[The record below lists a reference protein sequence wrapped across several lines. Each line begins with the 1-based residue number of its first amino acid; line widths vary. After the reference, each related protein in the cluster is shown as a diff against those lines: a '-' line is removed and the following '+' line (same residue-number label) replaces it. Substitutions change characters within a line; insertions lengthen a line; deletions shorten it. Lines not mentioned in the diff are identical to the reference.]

1 MRDNSEPPREIK
13 NAARDSSPE
22 VEGFSADAKLKAEYI
37 SGSPRGALQDADSA
51 SDQLENG
58 WKTPRVILKQGR
70 HMVRH
75 PNNNI
80 YRTVIIV
87 WLSLSVASVILAA
100 ANWLQLHFRLKASTN
115 AVAIVDAAEGIQKSL
130 LDVETAQRGFTIAG
144 EETFLEPFNKAETV
158 LPEQFSHFVDLASK
172 DPDDLRQLMDLRA
185 QAEVFLN
192 YSRSVIKTRREKGF
206 QAAADIVK
214 TGEGRKIM
222 DGIRDKVDKIKSYR
236 YSLVSVAG
244 RSSQRQLL
252 RASLTSLVAGAIG
265 IGAGVFAFYLARL
278 SFRHQQHEREL
289 LEAKFK
295 AEHENQEKSAFLA
308 NMSHEIRT
316 PMNAILG
323 FSELLSGELREPKHR
338 QYLQSIRASATSL
351 LQLINDVLDMSKVEA
366 GALELRLD
374 PTDPREICEFI
385 RTVFSEPAMKN
396 GVKLE
401 CKVAED
407 LPQSLLLDR
416 VRLRQILVNLVGNA
430 VKFTDRG
437 HIYTNVTWEKQEN
450 SSNRITL
457 VIEVQDTGVGIPKD
471 KLDAIFKPFVQAG
484 AHRDKEK
491 TGTGLGLAI
500 VQRLTRLMG
509 GTVTVA
515 SVVGQG
521 SAFHLRFPDVSVSVR
536 LPKPDLAQVD
546 GVTDLNEL
554 RPAKILVV
562 DDNEQNCNLIAGM
575 FVSTHHQLEFGTD
588 GREAVEKARRFQP
601 DVVLMDIRMPNMD
614 GRQALEEMRRT
625 SALQLLPVIAV
636 TASNLL
642 DEEKVLKETFNGYIR
657 KPFTGRELFN
667 ELAHFIPRREKDQTT
682 VPERPPPTT
691 HSQTVTDSGAGLM
704 AKLRMLETQEWPG
717 LRDCLTVNET
727 RAFAQKLKT
736 LAHETPCEPL
746 SVYAE
751 ALAFYADTYAV
762 DALEKH
768 LQQFPAL
775 IASLERL
782 TT

>member
-1 MRDNSEPPREIK
+1 
-13 NAARDSSPE
+13 
-22 VEGFSADAKLKAEYI
+22 
-37 SGSPRGALQDADSA
+37 
-51 SDQLENG
+51 
-58 WKTPRVILKQGR
+58 
-70 HMVRH
+70 MVRH

-222 DGIRDKVDKIKSYR
+222 DGIRDKVDRIKSYR

-265 IGAGVFAFYLARL
+265 IGAGCSLLFILPVSPSAPAART
-278 SFRHQQHEREL
+278 RIV
-289 LEAKFK
+289 EAKFK

-323 FSELLSGELREPKHR
+323 FSELLSAKYASQNTVNICNPSAPVPLRCSNSSTTFSTCQRSKPAR
-338 QYLQSIRASATSL
+338 LSCDSTLLIRVKFVNLS
-351 LQLINDVLDMSKVEA
+351 E
-366 GALELRLD
+366 R
-374 PTDPREICEFI
+374 
-385 RTVFSEPAMKN
+385 VFSEPAMKN

-471 KLDAIFKPFVQAG
+471 KTRRHLQAFCAG
-484 AHRDKEK
+484 RS
-491 TGTGLGLAI
+491 
-500 VQRLTRLMG
+500 
-509 GTVTVA
+509 A
-515 SVVGQG
+515 SGQG
-521 SAFHLRFPDVSVSVR
+521 KNGHW
-536 LPKPDLAQVD
+536 
-546 GVTDLNEL
+546 T
-554 RPAKILVV
+554 RPG
-562 DDNEQNCNLIAGM
+562 NS
-575 FVSTHHQLEFGTD
+575 STADPSH
-588 GREAVEKARRFQP
+588 GRY
-601 DVVLMDIRMPNMD
+601 
-614 GRQALEEMRRT
+614 G
-625 SALQLLPVIAV
+625 
-636 TASNLL
+636 
-642 DEEKVLKETFNGYIR
+642 
-657 KPFTGRELFN
+657 
-667 ELAHFIPRREKDQTT
+667 HRRE
-682 VPERPPPTT
+682 
-691 HSQTVTDSGAGLM
+691 SS
-704 AKLRMLETQEWPG
+704 
-717 LRDCLTVNET
+717 
-727 RAFAQKLKT
+727 
-736 LAHETPCEPL
+736 
-746 SVYAE
+746 
-751 ALAFYADTYAV
+751 
-762 DALEKH
+762 
-768 LQQFPAL
+768 
-775 IASLERL
+775 
-782 TT
+782 